1 MWVGGWVA
9 WWSPWVGVWVCVF
22 LQLKTMIC
30 NNSDDTEMLWQMR
43 LLYCRFNLLV
53 RLLNKCSKN
62 VLIEL

>member
-1 MWVGGWVA
+1 MGGWVA

-22 LQLKTMIC
+22 LQLKPMIC

-43 LLYCRFNLLV
+43 MLYCRFNLLV
-53 RLLNKCSKN
+53 RLLNKCSNN